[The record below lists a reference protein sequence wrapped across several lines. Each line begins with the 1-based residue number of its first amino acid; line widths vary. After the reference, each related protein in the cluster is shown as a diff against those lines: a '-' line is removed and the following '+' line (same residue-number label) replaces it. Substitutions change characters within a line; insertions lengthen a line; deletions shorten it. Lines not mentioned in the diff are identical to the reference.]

1 VRRRTPEP
9 EITREDVDSIM
20 SFMMQIDEKVD
31 EIRAFLLEDEDEQED
46 A

>member
-1 VRRRTPEP
+1 MWRRSTEP

-20 SFMMQIDEKVD
+20 VYLMSLDEKVED
-31 EIRAFLLEDEDEQED
+31 IRAFLLGEGDEQED